1 MLKFSIIIK
10 FLKKQKKKKKKQK
23 QKQNEKQISVTLDQS
38 QQLKKIWYFGPK

>member
-10 FLKKQKKKKKKQK
+10 FLKKQKKKQK
-23 QKQNEKQISVTLDQS
+23 QKENKKQISVTLDQS